1 VDTTRQAYPALHK
14 LKLSKIDP
22 RPTFNL
28 TKPMGSLDVVVYGA
42 GGHAKVVAEILRL
55 NGHRVVGFI
64 DGVNADRKG
73 ADFYG
78 AKVLGGDEVLEDLLR
93 AGAENVVL
101 GFGDNRLRCKTAER
115 LVKMGF
121 RLVSALHPNAV
132 CAADVSIGEGTV
144 VASGA
149 VVGPSSRIGRNVIVN
164 TQASLDHDCVVGD
177 GAHVGPGAI
186 VTGVVEVGECAWIG
200 AGAVI
205 ADHKSIGADA
215 IVGAGAVVVKDVPD
229 AVVVIGVPARVSRA
243 VKI

>member
-1 VDTTRQAYPALHK
+1 
-14 LKLSKIDP
+14 
-22 RPTFNL
+22 
-28 TKPMGSLDVVVYGA
+28 MSLAKNASASRRRIFVYGA

-64 DGVNADRKG
+64 EGVNPGRKG
-73 ADFYG
+73 EAFYG
-78 AKVLGGDEVLEDLLR
+78 ATILGGEEVLAELLKQGLR
-93 AGAENVVL
+93 SCIV

-115 LVKMGF
+115 LVEMGF
-121 RLVSALHPNAV
+121 GLVSALHPNAV
-132 CAADVSIGEGTV
+132 CAADVSMGEGTV

-149 VVGPSSRIGRNVIVN
+149 VVGPSSRIGRNAIVN

-215 IVGAGAVVVKDVPD
+215 IVGAGAVVVKDVPA
-229 AVVVIGVPARVSRA
+229 AVVVMGVPARVTRK